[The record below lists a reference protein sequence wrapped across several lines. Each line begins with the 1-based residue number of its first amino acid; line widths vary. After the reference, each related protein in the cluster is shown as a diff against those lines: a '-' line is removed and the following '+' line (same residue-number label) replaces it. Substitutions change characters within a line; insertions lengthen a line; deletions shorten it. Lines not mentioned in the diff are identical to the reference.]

1 MRVAVPH
8 FAPMLA
14 HALPLLAVLAYLTS
28 AALALRE
35 ARGAPSSASRSVAV
49 LGLAAMLL
57 HAAAHAWRAWTLNGP
72 ELHFFAALSLV
83 ALGMAAISLADGL
96 LRRVNVLLGVVL
108 PLAAVAT
115 LPYALL
121 APQPSAAPSWQIEL
135 HAGLALLAYAVLSV
149 AAVLALMLMLQE
161 QALRARQLA
170 GTLRGLPP
178 LVQTEALLF
187 RTLWVAFVL
196 LGLTLVTGVLYVEDL
211 LAQHLAHKTVLS
223 VLSWFVLAALLLGRW
238 RFGWRGRR
246 AVRLTLLAMGLLLL
260 AFFGSNLVLELIL
273 DRK

>member
-1 MRVAVPH
+1 
-8 FAPMLA
+8 MLA
-14 HALPLLAVLAYLTS
+14 HALPLLALLVYLAT
-28 AALALRE
+28 AGLALRE
-35 ARGAPSSASRSVAV
+35 ARSTPASASMAV
-49 LGLAAMLL
+49 TALAALAVLL
-57 HAAAHAWRAWTLNGP
+57 HASGHLWRALLLNGP

-83 ALGMAAISLADGL
+83 ALGMAAISLADGV

-108 PLAAVAT
+108 PLAALAT

-121 APQPSAAPSWQIEL
+121 APQARAALSWQIEL

-149 AAVLALMLMLQE
+149 AALLAVLLWLQE
-161 QALRARQLA
+161 RALRARQLA
-170 GTLRGLPP
+170 GKLRGLPP
-178 LVQTEALLF
+178 LVQTEGLLF
-187 RTLWVAFVL
+187 RSLWVAFVL

-223 VLSWFVLAALLLGRW
+223 VLSWGVLAVLLFGRW

-273 DRK
+273 ARK

>member
-1 MRVAVPH
+1 
-8 FAPMLA
+8 MLA
-14 HALPLLAVLAYLTS
+14 HALPLLALLAYLAT

-35 ARGAPSSASRSVAV
+35 ARSAPSATSPVVAALGLVAV
-49 LGLAAMLL
+49 VL
-57 HAAAHAWRAWTLNGP
+57 HAAGHAWRAWTLNAP

-83 ALGMAAISLADGL
+83 ALGMAVISLADGL

-121 APQPSAAPSWQIEL
+121 APQPSSATSWQIEV

-149 AAVLALMLMLQE
+149 GAVLALMLMLQE
-161 QALRARQLA
+161 QALRTRQLA
-170 GTLRGLPP
+170 GKLRDLPP
-178 LVQTEALLF
+178 LVQTESLLF
-187 RTLWVAFVL
+187 RTLWVAFVM
-196 LGLTLVTGVLYVEDL
+196 LGLTLVTGVLYVENL

-223 VLSWFVLAALLLGRW
+223 VLSWVVLAALLIGRW
-238 RFGWRGRR
+238 QFGWRGRR

>member
-1 MRVAVPH
+1 
-8 FAPMLA
+8 MLA
-14 HALPLLAVLAYLTS
+14 HALPLLALLAYLAT
-28 AALALRE
+28 ATLALRE
-35 ARGAPSSASRSVAV
+35 ARAASSASSPAVVA
-49 LGLAAMLL
+49 LGFAAVLL
-57 HAAAHAWRAWTLNGP
+57 HATGHALRAWMLGGP

-83 ALGMAAISLADGL
+83 ALGMAATSLADGL

-121 APQPSAAPSWQIEL
+121 VPQISTAPGWQIEL

-170 GTLRGLPP
+170 GALRGLPP
-178 LVQTEALLF
+178 LVQTEGLLF

-211 LAQHLAHKTVLS
+211 LTQHLAHKTVLS
-223 VLSWFVLAALLLGRW
+223 VLSWVVLAALLIGRW

-273 DRK
+273 ERK